1 MWKECYRVLLPG
13 RRVCINIGNQFAR
26 AVICGQYKVIPL
38 YAEIIAHC
46 ERVGFDYMGAIIWQ
60 KRTTMRP
67 AGGAVVM
74 GSFPY
79 LPKGIVELDYEYI
92 LLFRKPGRSSLP
104 ALLDKEALALTRD
117 EWKQYFC
124 GQWIRN
130 LRRYGVGKP
139 IRLRYECPPEAT
151 GRPLPAYVYLS
162 NRLFINR
169 KMIESGLAVAEGSI
183 GVKRVGRDSH
193 KRA

>member
-13 RRVCINIGNQFAR
+13 RRLCINIGNQFAR

-38 YAEIIAHC
+38 YAEIIAHS
-46 ERVGFDYMGAIIWQ
+46 ERVGFDYMGAIVWQ

-67 AGGAVVM
+67 TGGAVVM

-104 ALLDKEALALTRD
+104 ALLDKEASALTRD

-124 GQWIRN
+124 GQWIRICVGMGWASRYDCGMSVP
-130 LRRYGVGKP
+130 LRRQVVP
-139 IRLRYECPPEAT
+139 FQRN
-151 GRPLPAYVYLS
+151 VYLS
-162 NRLFINR
+162 NRLFIDR

-183 GVKRVGRDSH
+183 GVKKVGRDLR
-193 KRA
+193 KGT